1 MASLLGWFVP
11 TRFLFP
17 VIIKRLPYH
26 TDKLI
31 SLSVFILLQL
41 MDLLASRKS
50 LQIKFSPGMVLPNM
64 IPFWASAM
72 KVSIVLG
79 KSLGDALSWMVKL
92 CYSITLFV

>member
-1 MASLLGWFVP
+1 
-11 TRFLFP
+11 
-17 VIIKRLPYH
+17 
-26 TDKLI
+26 
-31 SLSVFILLQL
+31 
-41 MDLLASRKS
+41 